1 MHLTEQLKKD
11 YLSGVGDSMD
21 LCVVGGYYGKGKR
34 TNVYGAL
41 LLACFDADSEQW
53 QVSTGLRCRYI
64 HTYRSAIITDGNKD
78 WNRIL
83 RATVGGALR
92 IIEAT

>member
-1 MHLTEQLKKD
+1 MRCIQLKKD

-41 LLACFDADSEQW
+41 LLAVFDADSEQW
-53 QVSTGLRCRYI
+53 QVSTLSMPSHGNTADKHPL
-64 HTYRSAIITDGNKD
+64 SA
-78 WNRIL
+78 
-83 RATVGGALR
+83 
-92 IIEAT
+92 

>member
-1 MHLTEQLKKD
+1 MCKTIEQLKKD

-53 QVSTGLRCRYI
+53 QVSIFEKMLALASYLAYTQTYG
-64 HTYRSAIITDGNKD
+64 HT
-78 WNRIL
+78 
-83 RATVGGALR
+83 
-92 IIEAT
+92 

>member
-1 MHLTEQLKKD
+1 M
-11 YLSGVGDSMD
+11 SGVGDSMD

-53 QVSTGLRCRYI
+53 QVRKRLCV
-64 HTYRSAIITDGNKD
+64 NKVVAR
-78 WNRIL
+78 NTL
-83 RATVGGALR
+83 
-92 IIEAT
+92 ES